1 MLEGNVGEIIKF
13 SNKNGNLILI
23 AKLHFY
29 DGAFKSMG
37 IEVRKEEEKIIIKGS
52 KEILENIKTLLL
64 RRDSFGDVVWSIF
77 QNEYRTLDKL
87 EEKVSKLQN
96 EAIHTSSK
104 NLLSDILSVKKSL
117 TRMHRD
123 YLRIRNIVETIIDE
137 EKESMMAHRILR
149 DINEMID
156 VVEYLVEGTTTAIQ
170 LMQNA
175 LSVKMNEVMK
185 ILTIIA
191 TIMMPLTLIT
201 GIYGMNFRNMPE
213 LYWEYGYYYSLL
225 LMLAVGLV
233 MMYYFKKRELI

>member
-1 MLEGNVGEIIKF
+1 MLEGNVGETIKF
-13 SNKNGNLILI
+13 SNKNGTLILI

-29 DGAFKSMG
+29 DGAFKTMG

-52 KEILENIKTLLL
+52 KEVLENIKTLLL

-149 DINEMID
+149 DINEMIS
-156 VVEYLVEGTTTAIQ
+156 VVEYLVDGTTTAIQ

-185 ILTIIA
+185 ILTVIA

-225 LMLAVGLV
+225 LMLAVALV
-233 MMYYFKKRELI
+233 MIYYFKKRELL